1 MKENFL
7 TADTLTAA
15 KVTQADFARLV
26 GLSKMRISQFVRD
39 GLLTLDDDG
48 GLPVVKSLKDFWTY
62 RVESRH
68 YEITPTE
75 FHEKFAS
82 RYDPKK

>member
-1 MKENFL
+1 MRENFL
-7 TADTLTAA
+7 TADVLTSA
-15 KVTQADFARLV
+15 KVTQADFARILGV
-26 GLSKMRISQFVRD
+26 TKTRINQLVRD

-62 RVESRH
+62 RVERRH

-75 FHEKFAS
+75 FHERFATK
-82 RYDPKK
+82 YDPKK